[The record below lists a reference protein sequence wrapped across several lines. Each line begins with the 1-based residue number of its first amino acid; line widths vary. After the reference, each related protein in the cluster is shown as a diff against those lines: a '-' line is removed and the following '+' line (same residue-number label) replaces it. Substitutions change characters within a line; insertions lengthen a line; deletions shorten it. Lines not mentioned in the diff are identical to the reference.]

1 MQLGRY
7 VYIND
12 LEKLSGKNTELAN
25 NLGEERALKIAYPE
39 HFAQKKVKKTR
50 ASNSQ
55 IRDVYKNS
63 IFDQER

>member
-1 MQLGRY
+1 M
-7 VYIND
+7 
-12 LEKLSGKNTELAN
+12 SGKNTELAN

-63 IFDQER
+63 IFDQERE